1 MLWFVSVKLFVSK
14 MSILLAD
21 VQLFQKAIVFD
32 NIFQYGTWLDTL
44 FLTED
49 VSFNEKIGNS

>member
-14 MSILLAD
+14 MPILLAD

>member
-1 MLWFVSVKLFVSK
+1 